1 MRQVSIDPSSPVPLY
16 HQIAEQIRAR
26 ILAGELS
33 PGDAVQP
40 LRVAAEKWGVHLHTV
55 RHAYAA
61 LAREGFLEIGRGA
74 LGTRVAGSTHPKRLP
89 RRTRGGDA
97 QLAAFVART
106 FAEGDALFGLDRAA
120 LVSTMRAEAERSRG
134 PKLPRVFVTECSL
147 HQCETHARE
156 ILERYVVDA
165 RPWVLSDGEPA
176 PGPVIATYFHYN
188 DIRRA
193 WPRRLPD
200 VRFITI
206 RPRADLRDRLAR
218 ASGVVHVCERD
229 TATAEALIGDVYALL
244 GRTRLKLE
252 PLVTRRPADALA
264 KRGQAPVLFAPRVWA
279 QLDER
284 SRQDPRAIELVYTL
298 DAAELER
305 FAAERGWRDR
315 ALGVGV
321 AS

>member
-1 MRQVSIDPSSPVPLY
+1 
-16 HQIAEQIRAR
+16 
-26 ILAGELS
+26 
-33 PGDAVQP
+33 
-40 LRVAAEKWGVHLHTV
+40 
-55 RHAYAA
+55 
-61 LAREGFLEIGRGA
+61 
-74 LGTRVAGSTHPKRLP
+74 
-89 RRTRGGDA
+89 
-97 QLAAFVART
+97 
-106 FAEGDALFGLDRAA
+106 
-120 LVSTMRAEAERSRG
+120 MRAESERSRG
-134 PKLPRVFVTECSL
+134 PKRPHVFVTECSL

-156 ILERYVVDA
+156 ILDRYVVDA
-165 RPWVLSDGEPA
+165 RPWILSNGEPP

-200 VRFITI
+200 IRFITI

-218 ASGVVHVCERD
+218 ASGGVHVCERD
-229 TATAEALIGDVYALL
+229 MATAEALIGDVYALL

-252 PLVTRRPADALA
+252 PLVTRRPAEALA
-264 KRGQAPVLFAPRVWA
+264 KRGGGGGRAGQAPVLFAPRVWA

-305 FAAERGWRDR
+305 FAGDCGWRDR

-321 AS
+321 GVGVGVAS

>member
-1 MRQVSIDPSSPVPLY
+1 MRHLPIDPNSPIPLY

-26 ILAGELS
+26 ILAGELI

-40 LRVAAEKWGVHLHTV
+40 LRVAAEQWGVHLHTV

-61 LAREGFLEIGRGA
+61 LAREGFIEIGRGA
-74 LGTRVAGSTHPKRLP
+74 LGTRVTGTVQLKRSLRP
-89 RRTRGGDA
+89 RATDA
-97 QLAAFVART
+97 QLTAFVART
-106 FAEGDALFGLDRAA
+106 FAEAEARFGLDRAA
-120 LVSTMRAEAERSRG
+120 LVSVMRADAERNRG
-134 PKLPRVFVTECSL
+134 LKLPVVFVTECSL
-147 HQCETHARE
+147 HQCETHVRE
-156 ILERYVVDA
+156 ILDRYVVDA
-165 RPWVLSDGEPA
+165 RPWVLADGEPP
-176 PGPVIATYFHYN
+176 PGPIIATYFHYN

-193 WPRRLPD
+193 WPRRMPD

-206 RPRADLRDRLAR
+206 RPRVDLRDRLAR
-218 ASGVVHVCERD
+218 MSGTVHVCERD
-229 TATAEALIGDVYALL
+229 MATAEALVGDVYALL

-252 PLVTRRPADALA
+252 PLVTRRPAEALS

-284 SRQDPRAIELVYTL
+284 SRQDPQAIELVYAL

-305 FAAERGWRDR
+305 FSAERGWRDR
-315 ALGVGV
+315 ALGV